1 MSDKPDPE
9 SPGTD
14 DDLER
19 EVRSTRKFSLNEAI
33 GRLAGGDFMKD
44 GTPVSRK
51 RQAELD
57 VDDYLRRH
65 LASSGGVLRG
75 VLVRHLSGSLLK
87 ADYDQPR
94 QVLAEYIR
102 GLLTSAHALEQFVR
116 ETDAEW
122 GRVHAERPH
131 FQKPGQPPDPD
142 DPYTLDSVR
151 LALSQLGKK
160 LASGEP

>member
-1 MSDKPDPE
+1 MSDKPDPKAPDSDE
-9 SPGTD
+9 AT
-14 DDLER
+14 ER

-33 GRLAGGDFMKD
+33 GRLAGGDFMK
-44 GTPVSRK
+44 GGSAISRR

-65 LASSGGVLRG
+65 LVDSGGVLRG
-75 VLVRHLSGSLLK
+75 VLVRHLAGSLIK

-94 QVLAEYIR
+94 LVLAEYIR
-102 GLLTSAHALEQFVR
+102 GLLASADVLEDFVR

-142 DPYTLDSVR
+142 DPYTIDSVR
-151 LALSQLGKK
+151 LALSQVGEK
-160 LASGEP
+160 LASSEP